1 MFGQLVRR
9 KGGGGGFE
17 APGETDL
24 ILSADLTD
32 DETGTL
38 ADLLRQAVGIELDL
52 KKWIR
57 GKSKL
62 SILDEHL
69 VHTAGAMVVLN
80 REPDEDV
87 ALILEANAL
96 RSAQHPNGQDKLWE
110 MFSNARKF
118 GLDEGR
124 FHLMRTLAEMP
135 NATVRFMHEY
145 AHLLRRKRRN
155 GDALQIYDRI
165 VAAFPRRVMTRFERA
180 RLFLAEGRPKLAKLD
195 FDAVEPFMQRNPAFH
210 YERGLCHESLQM
222 EDEARSD
229 FEQAIRLAPPDARAA
244 LRISEMHMRLNDR
257 EAALDSLKTAV
268 AIKPRDAELRM
279 KRARLFSEVGDWT
292 SAVRDAEVAC
302 FTSGN
307 SPQTQRFFNDV
318 KARRDLEIQQKRK
331 VLVLKSAQVDRLSP
345 QACFE
350 LEENDLFEVVGVY
363 ADAKRAKDARL
374 FLPDGESEPFPN
386 EIVDLMN
393 ATEADSVWFVDADG
407 DFEAL
412 GKTLKSLSRGLILT
426 VAFTCETIPAGAP
439 PKSPLVDASF
449 LKLLLSRPSMEGQ
462 TRTIADARTAFDNV
476 SDYCNARTIDD
487 SDKSRPVHVHE
498 GEAWLVSNSGIN
510 AFGGVEHFLRG
521 MHSAYQ
527 KSGVSGVII
536 GFVEGE
542 TETGDF
548 NGIPFINTSRDPA
561 GLMDLILS
569 RRPQIVHGTTGVGY
583 ELLSITRYL
592 RCSFVYGSHFWRDMM
607 YGSGWFKDI
616 DKFQNPRSDF
626 EQLATLAEHPYSN
639 SVYTS
644 EMVHKHFVHMQDI
657 LYSLPFELED
667 EELIARAED
676 PAARKGGYVLL
687 LNARPEKGFD
697 MVLEL
702 APRCP
707 DIEFVCVASQ
717 SGRDMTERVVESRG
731 LKNIRVIDRVADS
744 SDLYRNAR
752 VVLVPSFSFV
762 ETFSRV
768 VIEAHRHGLPVIG
781 ADRGNVPLLLETS
794 GGALPEDADLWYEEL
809 RCLYDDEDY
818 YADRSR
824 AALENSNAYPMSLS
838 DDAVDRFVRAHR
850 QRVAVAVGSGIGN
863 VVQTLPVLLRLA
875 KHYQAPIDVLVSSDF
890 DQSVCTLRYHPAVAN
905 TYVYDNMTANR
916 AYDVLIVLDCFGRIP
931 PTNFARTIVNTR
943 DYTAF
948 SQMRTM
954 SESEFNLLGV
964 QKALDIDYEERDIR
978 ELDMRFGFPHAPHPK
993 RIGIHG
999 GSKKDIYAAKQWPF
1013 YPELVELLV
1022 EAGYEVHSFGVPDEY
1037 VEGCVDRTGTPL
1049 IESISNMATCSAF
1062 IANDSGLM
1070 HIADALHIPLVTVFA
1085 PTSVVKN
1092 GPLSETSKVIAV
1104 EKSCSPCQF
1113 DREVFA
1119 RCKCIRE
1126 ITMGTV
1132 LARLR
1137 DIGVEV

>member
-1 MFGQLVRR
+1 
-9 KGGGGGFE
+9 
-17 APGETDL
+17 
-24 ILSADLTD
+24 
-32 DETGTL
+32 
-38 ADLLRQAVGIELDL
+38 
-52 KKWIR
+52 
-57 GKSKL
+57 
-62 SILDEHL
+62 
-69 VHTAGAMVVLN
+69 
-80 REPDEDV
+80 
-87 ALILEANAL
+87 
-96 RSAQHPNGQDKLWE
+96 
-110 MFSNARKF
+110 
-118 GLDEGR
+118 
-124 FHLMRTLAEMP
+124 
-135 NATVRFMHEY
+135 
-145 AHLLRRKRRN
+145 
-155 GDALQIYDRI
+155 
-165 VAAFPRRVMTRFERA
+165 
-180 RLFLAEGRPKLAKLD
+180 
-195 FDAVEPFMQRNPAFH
+195 
-210 YERGLCHESLQM
+210 
-222 EDEARSD
+222 
-229 FEQAIRLAPPDARAA
+229 
-244 LRISEMHMRLNDR
+244 
-257 EAALDSLKTAV
+257 
-268 AIKPRDAELRM
+268 
-279 KRARLFSEVGDWT
+279 
-292 SAVRDAEVAC
+292 
-302 FTSGN
+302 
-307 SPQTQRFFNDV
+307 
-318 KARRDLEIQQKRK
+318 
-331 VLVLKSAQVDRLSP
+331 
-345 QACFE
+345 
-350 LEENDLFEVVGVY
+350 
-363 ADAKRAKDARL
+363 
-374 FLPDGESEPFPN
+374 
-386 EIVDLMN
+386 
-393 ATEADSVWFVDADG
+393 
-407 DFEAL
+407 
-412 GKTLKSLSRGLILT
+412 
-426 VAFTCETIPAGAP
+426 
-439 PKSPLVDASF
+439 
-449 LKLLLSRPSMEGQ
+449 
-462 TRTIADARTAFDNV
+462 
-476 SDYCNARTIDD
+476 
-487 SDKSRPVHVHE
+487 
-498 GEAWLVSNSGIN
+498 
-510 AFGGVEHFLRG
+510 
-521 MHSAYQ
+521 
-527 KSGVSGVII
+527 
-536 GFVEGE
+536 
-542 TETGDF
+542 
-548 NGIPFINTSRDPA
+548 
-561 GLMDLILS
+561 
-569 RRPQIVHGTTGVGY
+569 
-583 ELLSITRYL
+583 
-592 RCSFVYGSHFWRDMM
+592 
-607 YGSGWFKDI
+607 
-616 DKFQNPRSDF
+616 
-626 EQLATLAEHPYSN
+626 
-639 SVYTS
+639 
-644 EMVHKHFVHMQDI
+644 
-657 LYSLPFELED
+657 
-667 EELIARAED
+667 
-676 PAARKGGYVLL
+676 
-687 LNARPEKGFD
+687 
-697 MVLEL
+697 
-702 APRCP
+702 
-707 DIEFVCVASQ
+707 
-717 SGRDMTERVVESRG
+717 
-731 LKNIRVIDRVADS
+731 
-744 SDLYRNAR
+744 
-752 VVLVPSFSFV
+752 VPSFSFV

-809 RCLYDDEDY
+809 RRLYDDEDY